1 VVIWTYTLT
10 KSNRLQ
16 ARDAHSSDELQ
27 KLSEK
32 VSWLWIDC
40 LEPSDEELEII
51 AELLEETK
59 VINAIK
65 NRQVFSRYE
74 RINDYL
80 LLSIPLVTFKDKLG
94 TSPIYVFAKEKR
106 FISVRGKASSKS
118 IDNTLKTFQDCILRV
133 ECSVFSP
140 FIISRLFHE
149 VTNENLDGIMA
160 LRERI
165 DGIEERALAKPGD
178 KRISKVVFALK
189 REISALERVLW
200 VQRGMMLD
208 IREGVVPAVESSE
221 MDRQTLSYAI
231 NDISREL
238 SLIDSYGN
246 ALDSILRLQDLG
258 MIHRVERTLIYL
270 TLVTV
275 SMNIIMILLEMNIFE
290 ILSG

>member
-1 VVIWTYTLT
+1 MIWIYTLT

-16 ARDAHSSDELQ
+16 GRDAHSLDELQ

-32 VSWLWIDC
+32 ASWLWIDC
-40 LEPSDEELEII
+40 LEPNDEELEII
-51 AELLEETK
+51 AELLKETK

-80 LLSIPLVTFKDKLG
+80 LLSIPLVTFKDKLE

-106 FISVRGKASSKS
+106 LITVRRKDSSKS
-118 IDNTLKTFQDCILRV
+118 IDNTLKTFQDCISRV
-133 ECSVFSP
+133 KCSVFSP
-140 FIISRLFHE
+140 FIVSRLFHE

-165 DGIEERALAKPGD
+165 DGIEKRALAKPGD
-178 KRISKVVFALK
+178 KRISKMVFSLK

-275 SMNIIMILLEMNIFE
+275 LMNIIMILLEVNIFE

>member
-1 VVIWTYTLT
+1 MIWIYTLT

-16 ARDAHSSDELQ
+16 GRDAHSLDELQ

-32 VSWLWIDC
+32 AGWLWIDC
-40 LEPSDEELEII
+40 LEPNDEELEII
-51 AELLEETK
+51 AEVLKETK

-80 LLSIPLVTFKDKLG
+80 LLSIPLVTFKDKLE

-106 FISVRGKASSKS
+106 FITVRDKASSKS
-118 IDNTLKTFQDCILRV
+118 IDNTLKTFQDCIARV
-133 ECSVFSP
+133 KCSVFSP
-140 FIISRLFHE
+140 FIVSRLFHE

-165 DGIEERALAKPGD
+165 DRIEERALGKPGD
-178 KRISKVVFALK
+178 KRISKVVFSLK
-189 REISALERVLW
+189 REISALERILW

-258 MIHRVERTLIYL
+258 MIHRVERILIYL
-270 TLVTV
+270 TLVTLL
-275 SMNIIMILLEMNIFE
+275 MNVIMILLEVDIFH

>member
-1 VVIWTYTLT
+1 MIWTYAFTE
-10 KSNRLQ
+10 SNKLQ
-16 ARDAHSSDELQ
+16 ARDAHSLDELQ
-27 KLSEK
+27 NLSEK
-32 VSWLWIDC
+32 ASWLWIDC
-40 LEPSDEELEII
+40 LEPNDEELEII
-51 AELLEETK
+51 AELVKETK

-65 NRQVFSRYE
+65 NRQVFPRYE
-74 RINDYL
+74 TINDYL
-80 LLSIPLVTFKDKLG
+80 LLSIPLVTFKDKLE

-106 FISVRGKASSKS
+106 FITVRGKDSSKS
-118 IDNTLKTFQDCILRV
+118 IDNTLKTFQDCIFKV
-133 ECSVFSP
+133 KCSVFSP
-140 FIISRLFHE
+140 FIVSRLFHE

-165 DGIEERALAKPGD
+165 DEIEEKALAKPGD
-178 KRISKVVFALK
+178 KKISKMVFALK
-189 REISALERVLW
+189 REISTLERTLW
-200 VQRGMMLD
+200 VQRGMMLN

-231 NDISREL
+231 NNISREL

-275 SMNIIMILLEMNIFE
+275 LMNIIMILLEVNIFE

>member
-1 VVIWTYTLT
+1 VIWTYAFTE
-10 KSNRLQ
+10 SNKLQ
-16 ARDAHSSDELQ
+16 ARDAHSLDELQ
-27 KLSEK
+27 NLSEK
-32 VSWLWIDC
+32 ASWLWIDC
-40 LEPSDEELEII
+40 LEPNDEELEIV
-51 AELLEETK
+51 AELVKETK

-65 NRQVFSRYE
+65 NLQVFSRYE
-74 RINDYL
+74 TINDYL
-80 LLSIPLVTFKDKLG
+80 LLSIPLVTFKDKLE

-106 FISVRGKASSKS
+106 FITVRGKDSSKS
-118 IDNTLKTFQDCILRV
+118 IDNTLKTFQDCIFKV
-133 ECSVFSP
+133 KCSVFSP
-140 FIISRLFHE
+140 FIVSRLFHE

-165 DGIEERALAKPGD
+165 DEIEEKALAKPGD
-178 KRISKVVFALK
+178 KKISKMVFALK
-189 REISALERVLW
+189 REISAFERTLW
-200 VQRGMMLD
+200 VQRGMMLN

-231 NDISREL
+231 NNISREL

-275 SMNIIMILLEMNIFE
+275 LMNIIMILLEVNIFE